1 MSSGEIKNIKILLNE
16 KLTHII
22 FIEIR
27 NFEQTVQMVALTA
40 SNIFTNIKI
49 TEHLTAFRVR
59 FIDNHEQNAKET
71 EYMDNIKDELMKK
84 ILCELAENLIH
95 VYGEQLKEV
104 ILYGS
109 VAREVSTKESDIDI
123 LVLV

>member
-16 KLTHII
+16 KLSHII

-27 NFEQTVQMVALTA
+27 GFEQTFQMVAFTA

-49 TEHLTAFRVR
+49 TEHSTAFRVR

-84 ILCELAENLIH
+84 YYVNLRKI
-95 VYGEQLKEV
+95 
-104 ILYGS
+104 
-109 VAREVSTKESDIDI
+109 
-123 LVLV
+123 